1 MALRLYAFHNNP
13 RQIERIARLLEDGG
27 VVIIPTDTTYALAC
41 HVLKERAVERVCKI
55 RGISARE
62 HPLSIVCYDL
72 SAISEF
78 AHITT
83 PVFKLIKR
91 NLPGAFTF
99 LLPGKSTLPK
109 VFHARPQHEVGIRMP
124 DVPVLR
130 ELLERLQAPLLTLS
144 LPAEDLDEEYRT
156 SAELAEEAFGD
167 RVDLVIDGGD
177 GLNAHSTIVDCTGDE
192 PEVVRQGM
200 GELKL

>member
-1 MALRLYAFHNNP
+1 MLVKLYNSNNNP
-13 RQIERIARLLEDGG
+13 KQIERIARLLEDGG
-27 VVIIPTDTTYALAC
+27 VIIVPTDTTYALAC
-41 HVLKERAVERVCKI
+41 HALKERAVERVCQI
-55 RGISARE
+55 RGITPRE

-78 AHITT
+78 AHIST
-83 PVFKLIKR
+83 PVFKLMKR

-124 DVPVLR
+124 DVPPLR

-144 LPAEDLDEEYRT
+144 LPTEGMDEEYRT
-156 SAELAEEAFGD
+156 SPELVDEAFGD
-167 RVDLVIDGGD
+167 RVDLVVDGGD
-177 GLNAHSTIVDCTGDE
+177 GLNAMSTIVDCTDDE
-192 PEVVRQGM
+192 PVILRQGL
-200 GELKL
+200 GEIRG